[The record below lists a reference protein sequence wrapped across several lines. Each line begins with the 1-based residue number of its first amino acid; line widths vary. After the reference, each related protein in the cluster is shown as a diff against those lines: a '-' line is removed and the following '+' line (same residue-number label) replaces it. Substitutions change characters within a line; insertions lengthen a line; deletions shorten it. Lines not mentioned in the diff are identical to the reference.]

1 MLGSGER
8 TDGFQASF
16 LPTCQSSTM
25 HSLGHMAWAQW
36 FYLERSKAQWLCAV
50 PSLSLYA
57 EGSRRQVSSVP
68 GRVRSLM
75 HVNEAVERKRRWTDA
90 CCFSLTLT
98 RRDSQMVNS
107 AAKVTHQHTDWDR
120 EHLFCVLHPSCLV
133 FSSAIIK
140 WINNNNSVPMH
151 IYSLNLMLILAVQS
165 IVPERKGG
173 EQPWLQAKRV
183 YPLER

>member
-1 MLGSGER
+1 MSGSGER

-25 HSLGHMAWAQW
+25 HTWGHTAWAQW
-36 FYLERSKAQWLCAV
+36 FYLERRKAQWLCAV
-50 PSLSLYA
+50 PSLSHHA
-57 EGSRRQVSSVP
+57 ECSWRQVSSVP

-75 HVNEAVERKRRWTDA
+75 HVNAAAKRKRRWTDA
-90 CCFSLTLT
+90 CCFSLALT
-98 RRDSQMVNS
+98 RKDSPMVNS
-107 AAKVTHQHTDWDR
+107 AARITHQHTGWDR
-120 EHLFCVLHPSCLV
+120 EHLFFVLHPSCLV

-151 IYSLNLMLILAVQS
+151 IYSLNLMLILVVQS

-173 EQPWLQAKRV
+173 EQPWLQAKQV